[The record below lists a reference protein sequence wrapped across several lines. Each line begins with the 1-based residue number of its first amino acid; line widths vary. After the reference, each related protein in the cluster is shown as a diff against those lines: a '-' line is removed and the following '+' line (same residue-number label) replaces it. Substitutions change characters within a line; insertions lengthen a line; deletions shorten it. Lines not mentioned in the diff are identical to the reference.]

1 MLRRSVNRFPN
12 SPALLFYGACLTYQ
26 DLDHLAT
33 RFAISLRSLGV
44 RPQDR
49 VAIMLPNLPQALIAY
64 YGALLAGAVVVQINP
79 LYVSREIEAQ
89 LNDSGSETMVA
100 LDLFHSRIE
109 PIRDRT
115 ALRRTILTGV
125 QDFLPPLRRLLY
137 PIKARMSGHWTRI
150 KKHPSMYD
158 FLGLLKGS
166 AEGDTSPLPSLGP
179 DDLALLQYSGG
190 TTGTAKGVML
200 THRNLVANAFQ
211 CRYWVPDFREG
222 HEVFLGVIP
231 FFHAY
236 GLSTCQHLAVLA
248 GCPLILLPRF
258 QITEVLE
265 AIQKYRVTIF
275 SGIPAM
281 FMKLSESP
289 KVGRYDLRSLRVCLS
304 GASPLRAEV
313 QDRFRRL
320 IGVEISE
327 GYGLTEAS
335 PVTHCNPVYGEHP
348 EGSIGVPFPDTDVR
362 LVDLDSGERAVPAGG
377 LGELV
382 VRGPQV
388 MQGYWNKPSE
398 THSVLRD
405 GWLYTGDIAREDAR
419 GFFYLVDRKKDM
431 IKSRG
436 ETVYPREV
444 EDVLC
449 GHPAVQDAVVVGVPD
464 PLLGEA
470 VKAYVVLADGHRLSE
485 QELIGYCR
493 QGLAKFKVPST
504 VEFRQELPRTFVGKA
519 LRRVLREE
527 AAPKVGVG

>member
-1 MLRRSVNRFPN
+1 
-12 SPALLFYGACLTYQ
+12 
-26 DLDHLAT
+26 
-33 RFAISLRSLGV
+33 
-44 RPQDR
+44 
-49 VAIMLPNLPQALIAY
+49 
-64 YGALLAGAVVVQINP
+64 NP
-79 LYVSREIEAQ
+79 RYVSREIEAQ

-109 PIRDRT
+109 PIRERT
-115 ALRRTILTGV
+115 ALKRTILTGV

-166 AEGDTSPLPSLGP
+166 AEADTSPLPSLGP

-304 GASPLRAEV
+304 GASP
-313 QDRFRRL
+313 
-320 IGVEISE
+320 
-327 GYGLTEAS
+327 
-335 PVTHCNPVYGEHP
+335 VTHCNPVYGEHP

-362 LVDLDSGERAVPAGG
+362 LVDLDSGERA
-377 LGELV
+377 
-382 VRGPQV
+382 
-388 MQGYWNKPSE
+388 
-398 THSVLRD
+398 
-405 GWLYTGDIAREDAR
+405 
-419 GFFYLVDRKKDM
+419 
-431 IKSRG
+431 
-436 ETVYPREV
+436 
-444 EDVLC
+444 
-449 GHPAVQDAVVVGVPD
+449 
-464 PLLGEA
+464 
-470 VKAYVVLADGHRLSE
+470 
-485 QELIGYCR
+485 
-493 QGLAKFKVPST
+493 
-504 VEFRQELPRTFVGKA
+504 
-519 LRRVLREE
+519 
-527 AAPKVGVG
+527 

>member
-1 MLRRSVNRFPN
+1 
-12 SPALLFYGACLTYQ
+12 
-26 DLDHLAT
+26 
-33 RFAISLRSLGV
+33 
-44 RPQDR
+44 
-49 VAIMLPNLPQALIAY
+49 
-64 YGALLAGAVVVQINP
+64 
-79 LYVSREIEAQ
+79 
-89 LNDSGSETMVA
+89 
-100 LDLFHSRIE
+100 
-109 PIRDRT
+109 
-115 ALRRTILTGV
+115 
-125 QDFLPPLRRLLY
+125 
-137 PIKARMSGHWTRI
+137 
-150 KKHPSMYD
+150 
-158 FLGLLKGS
+158 
-166 AEGDTSPLPSLGP
+166 
-179 DDLALLQYSGG
+179 
-190 TTGTAKGVML
+190 
-200 THRNLVANAFQ
+200 HRNLVANAFQ
-211 CRYWVPDFREG
+211 CRYWVPDFREC

-348 EGSIGVPFPDTDVR
+348 VGSIGVPFPDTDVR

-388 MQGYWNKPSE
+388 MQGYWNKPAE
-398 THSVLRD
+398 TRSGLGD
-405 GWLYTGDIAREDAR
+405 GWVTSGGHARRAGGGVIYLLGPMEVSKKERGSAPWLAR
-419 GFFYLVDRKKDM
+419 GD
-431 IKSRG
+431 
-436 ETVYPREV
+436 
-444 EDVLC
+444 
-449 GHPAVQDAVVVGVPD
+449 
-464 PLLGEA
+464 
-470 VKAYVVLADGHRLSE
+470 
-485 QELIGYCR
+485 R
-493 QGLAKFKVPST
+493 QGY
-504 VEFRQELPRTFVGKA
+504 
-519 LRRVLREE
+519 
-527 AAPKVGVG
+527 